1 MTHTDDAG
9 HGAYAAFS
17 RALILLGPA
26 LNGRASGRVHQDAPP
41 GSALAAPCAQLG
53 RQLSAA
59 HAVRQARTLLAQLRP
74 RTSGTA
80 SNEASASQ
88 QQRALATCRPA
99 VATLSPP
106 RKIAHADQ
114 RPRASQNIA
123 AQERQ
128 QDSVNA
134 AAVSEETDTESD
146 SDGVEVDPELAAWIW
161 ASMKRSLKPIRRK
174 QCRAHGSRGRKKR
187 PSQR

>member
-1 MTHTDDAG
+1 MTRT
-9 HGAYAAFS
+9 S
-17 RALILLGPA
+17 RCICCVLSRSHSSRTGPERPSVR
-26 LNGRASGRVHQDAPP
+26 LSPSGRSARQRRVHRRRQ
-41 GSALAAPCAQLG
+41 
-53 RQLSAA
+53 QLSAA

-146 SDGVEVDPELAAWIW
+146 SDGVEVDPELAARIW
-161 ASMKRSLKPIRRK
+161 ASMKRSLTPLTRP
-174 QCRAHGSRGRKKR
+174 GSSGGYE
-187 PSQR
+187 PGMTQI

>member
-1 MTHTDDAG
+1 MRTDA
-9 HGAYAAFS
+9 
-17 RALILLGPA
+17 RL
-26 LNGRASGRVHQDAPP
+26 
-41 GSALAAPCAQLG
+41 
-53 RQLSAA
+53 QLSAA

-74 RTSGTA
+74 STSSTA
-80 SNEASASQ
+80 INEASASQ

-146 SDGVEVDPELAAWIW
+146 SDGVEVDPELAAWNW
-161 ASMKRSLKPIRRK
+161 ASMKRSLKPIRRTALSD
-174 QCRAHGSRGRKKR
+174 CRAYGSRGRQER
-187 PSQR
+187 PSYIGDGV